1 MTKWENFLFEIEYR
15 FGEMWKSL
23 KQQFPTKKRILLKNT
38 IDSIAL
44 YLIVL
49 FLIIISSRLGNIGN
63 TTIHYNE
70 PTQLT
75 TSGGIE
81 TSQSVELGKAIKEV
95 IRVECEKQGVPE
107 SLVYAIINSSVP
119 TEDALPRYGVMKLH
133 PDLIAKYNK
142 NYPDG
147 MGIVM
152 SIYSNVVSGVER
164 LAWCLESNQSLE
176 GALMSYIYTQPE
188 AKKMWNKGI
197 RSTEWVEAVKELMK

>member
-23 KQQFPTKKRILLKNT
+23 KQQFPTKKRILLKNI

-81 TSQSVELGKAIKEV
+81 ISQSVELGKAIKEV

-107 SLVYAIINSSVP
+107 SLVYAIINSTAP

-133 PDLIAKYNK
+133 PDLINKYNA

-188 AKKMWNKGI
+188 AKKMWDLGI
-197 RSTEWVEAVKELMK
+197 GSTEWTDAVKEGM

>member
-23 KQQFPTKKRILLKNT
+23 KQQFPTKKRILLKNI

-81 TSQSVELGKAIKEV
+81 TSQTVELGKAIKEV
-95 IRVECEKQGVPE
+95 IRVECAIRNVDAN
-107 SLVYAIINSSVP
+107 LVYAIINSQP
-119 TEDALPRYGVMKLH
+119 PDDGIPRYGVMKIH
-133 PDLIAKYNK
+133 PELIKKYDAD
-142 NYPDG
+142 YGEDVG
-147 MGIVM
+147 VVD
-152 SIYSNVVSGVER
+152 SIYSNVVAGVER
-164 LAWCLESNQSLE
+164 LEWCLDNNASIE
-176 GALMSYIYTQPE
+176 GALMVYIYTQPE
-188 AKKMWNKGI
+188 AKKMWEMGI
-197 RSTEWVEAVKELMK
+197 RSTDWVDAVKGEI